1 MPASTE
7 REYKPGLL
15 VTEAIVKG
23 FEKHWS
29 ILIDYGASC
38 SYARR
43 CSLEGSHQ
51 YAEALKAHE
60 GDSITVRLATG
71 SRVTVPKVPLN
82 LGVKFLDFD
91 NIERCLVLDLDSR
104 YDLILGMAWLERHE
118 PWIDWRS
125 KTLGATRN
133 VPSEALDSHEPTFAR
148 QQKRYWREPLTEDVN
163 VLDIGMS
170 ELSNSNV
177 DDINIERSSSNAFK
191 ESYTPLSD
199 TRCDTESLH
208 ASSMVGLVPKHQE
221 CNSSDVSAVAREN
234 TQSKGGRGGTS
245 LNVGNDIDGEKPVCS
260 GLGPDTVREMV
271 RVNLLGEVFEL
282 HNTSPDVVQDMSSR
296 IERAK
301 MNSNHG
307 DSTVPASKRRKVS
320 LRKQSK
326 RRVVTVKRPT
336 FKKSRSDNSNN
347 TLYTLVNG
355 LTGQIDGNISL
366 ETLPS
371 LDTLFVLDEMSDG
384 EFSQALQAGE
394 LSELVVIRPDIEL
407 NSSSLLD
414 ESVLEDTKA
423 TLSARSGSSIL
434 KDPLDSFYPLVK

>member
-1 MPASTE
+1 M
-7 REYKPGLL
+7 L
-15 VTEAIVKG
+15 
-23 FEKHWS
+23 
-29 ILIDYGASC
+29 
-38 SYARR
+38 
-43 CSLEGSHQ
+43 
-51 YAEALKAHE
+51 
-60 GDSITVRLATG
+60 
-71 SRVTVPKVPLN
+71 KVPLN

-91 NIERCLVLDLDSR
+91 SIEHCLVLDLDSR
-104 YDLILGMAWLERHE
+104 YDLNHCMTWLERHE
-118 PWIDWRS
+118 SWIDRRS

-133 VPSEALDSHEPTFAR
+133 VFSEALEIHEPTFAR

-170 ELSNSNV
+170 ELFNSNV
-177 DDINIERSSSNAFK
+177 DDINIERSSSNAFG

-208 ASSMVGLVPKHQE
+208 AAGMVGLGPRHQE
-221 CNSSDVSAVAREN
+221 CNSSDLSGVARKILPSE
-234 TQSKGGRGGTS
+234 GGRGGTS
-245 LNVGNDIDGEKPVCS
+245 LNVGNDIVGEKPECL
-260 GLGPDTVREMV
+260 GLGPNNVREVV
-271 RVNLLGEVFEL
+271 RVNPLGEVFEL
-282 HNTSPDVVQDMSSR
+282 RNTSPDVAQDMSSR

-307 DSTVPASKRRKVS
+307 DFAVPASKRRKVS

-371 LDTLFVLDEMSDG
+371 VDKIFELDEMSDG

-394 LSELVVIRPDIEL
+394 FSELVVIRPDTEL

-423 TLSARSGSSIL
+423 ALDARSGSSII
-434 KDPLDSFYPLVK
+434 